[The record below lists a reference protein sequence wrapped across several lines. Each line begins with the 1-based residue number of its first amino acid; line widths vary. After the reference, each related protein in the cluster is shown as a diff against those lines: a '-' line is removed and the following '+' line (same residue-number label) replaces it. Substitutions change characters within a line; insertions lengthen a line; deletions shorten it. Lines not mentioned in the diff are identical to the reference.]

1 MNTYTKTILLT
12 GILALGL
19 PGVSLAANDPVY
31 GWEIMSEQERMEH
44 REKMQSM
51 KTAEERE
58 RYRMEHH
65 KKMEQRAKEQGV
77 TLKEPQ
83 RKGSGMGEGRGMH
96 EGGGMGGGGY
106 KR

>member
-1 MNTYTKTILLT
+1 
-12 GILALGL
+12 
-19 PGVSLAANDPVY
+19 
-31 GWEIMSEQERMEH
+31 
-44 REKMQSM
+44 
-51 KTAEERE
+51 
-58 RYRMEHH
+58 
-65 KKMEQRAKEQGV
+65 MEQRAKEQGV